1 MPSIVTR
8 YANQT
13 VTLKRRQR
21 DDDDE
26 VLGDDWSGNAYEDA
40 EDIVVRYEPKEGLV
54 TTATGDSTQVE
65 SSVLTETAVRP
76 YDLVEGQEVKRVE
89 AIVNKRGVTL
99 GYQVFL

>member
-13 VTLKRRQR
+13 VTLERRQR
-21 DDDDE
+21 DDDDT
-26 VLGDDWSGNAYEDA
+26 VLGNDWSGNAYEDA
-40 EDIVVRYEPKEGLV
+40 EEIAARYEPKEGLQ

-65 SSVLTETAVRP
+65 SSVLTETEVRP
-76 YDLVEGQEVKRVE
+76 YDLIEGQEVKRVE